1 MLRGEKV
8 ILRAMRREDLPI
20 LHAFTN
26 DVAYE
31 TLAHGRP
38 WEPQGLERLERSFP
52 RGEYDRDGSAFVIE
66 ADGKMIGTI
75 SLRDFNAT
83 DRTAELGI
91 GIGDPDYQGR
101 GYGRDAVRVILDY
114 AFQLRNLR
122 KVGLWVKGSNER
134 AIRSYLAVGFVEE
147 GRLRDQV
154 WSNGRYEDMVLMGI
168 FPDEIR
174 R

>member
-8 ILRAMRREDLPI
+8 ILRAMRRDDLPV
-20 LHAFTN
+20 LFEFTN
-26 DVAYE
+26 NVEFE
-31 TLAHGRP
+31 TLAQGRP
-38 WEPQGLERLERSFP
+38 WEPQGLERLERGFP
-52 RGEYDRDGSAFVIE
+52 RGEYERDGSSFVIE
-66 ADGKMIGTI
+66 ADGRTIGTV

-91 GIGDPDYQGR
+91 GIGDTDYQGR

-114 AFQLRNLR
+114 AFRLRNLR

-134 AIRSYLAVGFVEE
+134 AIKSYLAVGFTEE

-154 WSNGRYEDMVLMGI
+154 WSDGRYEDMVLMGI
-168 FPDEIR
+168 FPDEIKR
-174 R
+174 